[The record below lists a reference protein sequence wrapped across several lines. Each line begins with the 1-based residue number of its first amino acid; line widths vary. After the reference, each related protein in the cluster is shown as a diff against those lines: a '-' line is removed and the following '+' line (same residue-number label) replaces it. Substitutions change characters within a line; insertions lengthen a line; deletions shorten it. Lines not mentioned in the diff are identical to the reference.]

1 MQLYLGSASFHR
13 KESTVSFDLQFGTNQ
28 KLGEFDIYWDFF
40 FWQLGMLLWSY
51 FSVVLTDPGGVPP
64 NWRPVIDEEMGD
76 TVPLKQ
82 STVHPD
88 PENPGARHCRK
99 CNHLKPPRC
108 HHCSVCEL
116 WHWYLLWCNHACTC
130 CFLNLFWFLVIGGR
144 CVLKMD
150 HHCVWV
156 VNCVGALNYKFFLL
170 FLVCLL
176 HPFSPF
182 SVTLDRFSCFA
193 CFWWACSRL

>member
-1 MQLYLGSASFHR
+1 MQLYLGSASFNR

-116 WHWYLLWCNHACTC
+116 
-130 CFLNLFWFLVIGGR
+130 
-144 CVLKMD
+144 
-150 HHCVWV
+150 
-156 VNCVGALNYKFFLL
+156 
-170 FLVCLL
+170 
-176 HPFSPF
+176 
-182 SVTLDRFSCFA
+182 
-193 CFWWACSRL
+193 